1 MGIFDFF
8 SRLFGR
14 KEKKVSYT
22 AEKIYEVEEKKTKK
36 EHIISLWDYLKI
48 IENTQAFHI
57 LSVLG
62 FNEWVSMDEIKRR
75 VEEVF
80 KVNYKNDRSLYPYIK
95 TLVDM
100 GFLEAISAGGKRRWR
115 KKDLIVKIELESEG
129 KKEKEVIPLKNYK

>member
-1 MGIFDFF
+1 MSIFDFF

-14 KEKKVSYT
+14 KEKEISFS
-22 AEKIYEVEEKKTKK
+22 EQKIYEVEEKKEKK

-75 VEEVF
+75 VNEVF
-80 KVNYKNDRSLYPYIK
+80 QITYKNERSLYPYIK
-95 TLVDM
+95 TLVDT

-115 KKDLIVKIELESEG
+115 KRDLIIKIELEKER
-129 KKEKEVIPLKNYK
+129 EKESETIPLKNYK